1 MNDEVFGDVPIAAV
15 EEFWDAHPCNIRHS
29 PKPIGTREYFD
40 DVERRK
46 YFVEPHIPAFA
57 DFDRWRG
64 KRVLEIGCGI
74 GTTTTSFA
82 RAGASVT
89 SVDLSAESA
98 ALTRRRAD
106 VYGISDRVQV
116 LVGNAEELS
125 TFLPV
130 ESYDLV
136 WSFGVIHHSPHPE
149 RIVRE
154 VRRYMHGES
163 ELRLMVYSRV
173 SYKLFW
179 IMRQENVWDMNR
191 IDQLIAKNSEAQTG
205 CPVTYTYTPDSITA
219 LLKDYRV
226 LDIAKAH
233 IFTWDV
239 EAYRRHEYK
248 KDPAWA
254 DVSDEALASL
264 EKELGWHTLV
274 RAVLGGRT
282 E

>member
-1 MNDEVFGDVPIAAV
+1 MNEEVFGHVPIAAV
-15 EEFWDAHPCNIRHS
+15 EEFWNAHPCNIRHS

-46 YFVEPHIPAFA
+46 YFVEPHIPLFA
-57 DFDRWRG
+57 EFDRWRG

-82 RAGASVT
+82 RAGAFVT
-89 SVDLSAESA
+89 SVDLSAESV

-116 LVGNAEELS
+116 VAGNAERLS

-130 ESYDLV
+130 EPYDLV

-149 RIVRE
+149 RIVGE
-154 VRRYMHGES
+154 VRQYMHAHS
-163 ELRLMVYSRV
+163 EFRLMVYSRV

-191 IDQLIAKNSEAQTG
+191 IDELIAKNSEAQTG
-205 CPVTYTYTPDSITA
+205 CPVTYTYTPDSIRK

-226 LDIAKAH
+226 LDISKAH

-239 EAYRRHEYK
+239 EAYRQHEYK

-254 DVSDEALASL
+254 HVSDEELASL

-274 RAVLGGRT
+274 RAVSS